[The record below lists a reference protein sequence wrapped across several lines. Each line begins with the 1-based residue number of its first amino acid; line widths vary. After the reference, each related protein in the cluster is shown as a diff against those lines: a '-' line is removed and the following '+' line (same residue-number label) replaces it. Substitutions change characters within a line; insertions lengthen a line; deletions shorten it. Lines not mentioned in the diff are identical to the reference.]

1 MGNRKWPRGVRG
13 WPCVHLAYVKFMS
26 GLPRNYHCG
35 NSGEGGEE
43 RLERERER
51 EGGGGELRR
60 EYEGGAGREGKRE
73 REREKERRRR
83 TCEGIRSREERDDKK
98 VGD

>member
-43 RLERERER
+43 RAERERER
-51 EGGGGELRR
+51 EAGGREGGELRR
-60 EYEGGAGREGKRE
+60 E
-73 REREKERRRR
+73 
-83 TCEGIRSREERDDKK
+83 
-98 VGD
+98 

>member
-43 RLERERER
+43 RLERERE
-51 EGGGGELRR
+51 GGGGELRR
-60 EYEGGAGREGKRE
+60 EYEGGAGRGGKRE
-73 REREKERRRR
+73 RERERRRRR